1 MEMIGSKKKKKKLS
15 KPILYVIL
23 IIVAVIQ
30 IFPLIWLLDFSL
42 ASSSEMF
49 TNGLLVMPKK
59 IQWGNYVKAFVDGN
73 FLWYLKNSILIN
85 GLAVLLVIVVS
96 IMVGICMP

>member
-30 IFPLIWLLDFSL
+30 IFPLIWLLDFH
-42 ASSSEMF
+42 
-49 TNGLLVMPKK
+49 
-59 IQWGNYVKAFVDGN
+59 WR
-73 FLWYLKNSILIN
+73 
-85 GLAVLLVIVVS
+85 AVLKCL
-96 IMVGICMP
+96 PTDFW